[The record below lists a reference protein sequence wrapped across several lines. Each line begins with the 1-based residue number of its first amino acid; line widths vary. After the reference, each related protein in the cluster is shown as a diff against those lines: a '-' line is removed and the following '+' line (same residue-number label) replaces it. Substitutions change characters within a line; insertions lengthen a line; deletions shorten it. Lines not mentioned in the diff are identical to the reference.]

1 MIRERLS
8 KREAAVQNG
17 FRLRGLGE
25 VSRVEALSDGV
36 IAFAITLLVVSLE
49 VPRTFDE
56 LLVTMRG
63 FLAFAITFAMLF
75 HVWIVQYK
83 FFRRYGLNDNFTIWM
98 TALLLFV
105 VLFYVYPLKFVWT
118 FIVNALLGLG
128 TTVET
133 SAGRVEPVVRG
144 EQVPTMLAVYGLG
157 FAAVFAI
164 FSLLYLHAHRKR
176 RALELSELESF
187 DTISSFQENALMSL
201 IGALS
206 AAIALTRSPRY
217 MTFSG
222 MSYWLIAPVLFV
234 HGSLRGRRRKRLEQG
249 LARDSGSPLDA
260 AADIDSMEGG
270 PAPPPSR
277 T

>member
-1 MIRERLS
+1 MISERLL
-8 KREAAVQNG
+8 KKEPAERGG
-17 FRLRGLGE
+17 FRQRGLGE
-25 VSRVEALSDGV
+25 VSRVEALSDG
-36 IAFAITLLVVSLE
+36 IFAIAITLLVVSLE

-75 HVWIVQYK
+75 HVWLTQYK

-133 SAGRVEPVVRG
+133 SAGRAEPVVRA
-144 EQVPTMLAVYGLG
+144 EQVPTMLAVYGVG

-164 FSLLYLHAHRKR
+164 FALLYLHAYR
-176 RALELSELESF
+176 RRGAMELSELETH
-187 DTISSFQENALMSL
+187 DTVSSFQENALMSL
-201 IGALS
+201 IGVFSLS
-206 AAIALTRSPRY
+206 VALTRNPRY
-217 MTFSG
+217 MTMAG
-222 MSYWLIAPVLFV
+222 MAYWLIGPVLFV
-234 HGSLRGRRRKRLEQG
+234 HGFARGRRRRRLEQS
-249 LARDSGSPLDA
+249 LAREEA
-260 AADIDSMEGG
+260 AAFD
-270 PAPPPSR
+270 APPAG
-277 T
+277 

>member
-1 MIRERLS
+1 MIRGALL
-8 KREAAVQNG
+8 KREPAARDG

-75 HVWIVQYK
+75 HVWTVQYR

-133 SAGRVEPVVRG
+133 SAGRAEPVVRG

-164 FSLLYLHAHRKR
+164 FALLYLHAYR
-176 RALELSELESF
+176 RRAALELNELERH
-187 DTISSFQENALMSL
+187 DTVSAFQENALMSL
-201 IGALS
+201 IGVLS
-206 AAIALTRSPRY
+206 ISLALTRNPRY
-217 MTFSG
+217 MTLAG
-222 MSYWLIAPVLFV
+222 MAYWLIAPVLFV
-234 HGSLRGRRRKRLEQG
+234 HGWARGRRRRRLVETA
-249 LARDSGSPLDA
+249 ARES
-260 AADIDSMEGG
+260 
-270 PAPPPSR
+270 APPPPVAAD

>member
-1 MIRERLS
+1 V
-8 KREAAVQNG
+8 KREPAARDG

-75 HVWIVQYK
+75 HVWLVQYK

-118 FIVNALLGLG
+118 YIVNALLGVG
-128 TTVET
+128 TTVVT
-133 SAGRVEPVVRG
+133 ASGHAEPVVRG
-144 EQVPTMLAVYGLG
+144 EQVPTMLAVYGVG

-164 FSLLYLHAHRKR
+164 FALLYLNAYRKR
-176 RALELSELESF
+176 GVLALNALEGY
-187 DTISSFQENALMSL
+187 DTISELQENALMSL
-201 IGALS
+201 VGVLS
-206 AAIALTRSPRY
+206 VSIALTRNPRY
-217 MTFSG
+217 MTLAG

-234 HGSLRGRRRKRLEQG
+234 HGTVRGRRRRRLEETA
-249 LARDSGSPLDA
+249 ARADSSTLEVT
-260 AADIDSMEGG
+260 ADN
-270 PAPPPSR
+270 

>member
-8 KREAAVQNG
+8 KRESEVQKG

-36 IAFAITLLVVSLE
+36 FAFAITLLVVSLE
-49 VPRTFDE
+49 VPRTFDD

-75 HVWIVQYK
+75 HVWLVQYK
-83 FFRRYGLNDNFTIWM
+83 FFRRYGLNDNFTIWL

-128 TTVET
+128 TKVET
-133 SAGRVEPVVRG
+133 SAGQFEPVVRA
-144 EQVPTMLAVYGLG
+144 EQVPTMLAVYGAG

-164 FSLLYLHAHRKR
+164 FALLYLHAYR
-176 RALELSELESF
+176 RRTTLELTELECF
-187 DTISSFQENALMSL
+187 DTRSEFQENALMSL
-201 IGALS
+201 VGLVSIS
-206 AAIALTRSPRY
+206 IALTRNPRY
-217 MTFSG
+217 MTLAG
-222 MSYWLIAPVLFV
+222 MSYWLIGPVMYV
-234 HGSLRGRRRKRLEQG
+234 HGHLRGRRRRRLEQHLAHGAEVG
-249 LARDSGSPLDA
+249 LGATGD
-260 AADIDSMEGG
+260 
-270 PAPPPSR
+270 
-277 T
+277 

>member
-1 MIRERLS
+1 MIRETLS

-75 HVWIVQYK
+75 HVWLVQYK
-83 FFRRYGLNDNFTIWM
+83 FFRRYGLNDNLTIWL

-105 VLFYVYPLKFVWT
+105 ILFYVYPLKFVWT
-118 FIVNALLGLG
+118 FLVNALLGFG
-128 TTVET
+128 VTVQT
-133 SAGRVEPVVRG
+133 AAGNVEPVVRR
-144 EQVPTMLAVYGLG
+144 EQIPLMLVVYGLG

-164 FSLLYLHAHRKR
+164 FSLLYLHAHHTR
-176 RALELSELESF
+176 RSLELSEVESF
-187 DTISSFQENALMSL
+187 DTRTWFQENALMSL
-201 IGALS
+201 VGVASVAL
-206 AAIALTRSPRY
+206 ALTRY
-217 MTFSG
+217 TGLSG
-222 MSYWLIAPVLFV
+222 MTYWLIAPMLFL
-234 HGSLRGRRRKRLEQG
+234 HGHLRGRRRRKIEARLAGEGGEGVG
-249 LARDSGSPLDA
+249 LNA
-260 AADIDSMEGG
+260 AAN
-270 PAPPPSR
+270 
-277 T
+277 